1 MDGSRINFR
10 AGFHSQEWY
19 VSRIVKL
26 SIVLTCYIEFKLYI
40 KTACKK
46 VYITI
51 IEETDE
57 AGELK
62 VSILEI
68 TLNVEKNGVMSNFEL
83 NIFKALKI
91 IRTSPPLKKKSQIR
105 VVR

>member
-26 SIVLTCYIEFKLYI
+26 SIVLTCYIEFNKLYI

-46 VYITI
+46 VNITI

-83 NIFKALKI
+83 NIFKALMI
-91 IRTSPPLKKKSQIR
+91 IRTSPP
-105 VVR
+105 